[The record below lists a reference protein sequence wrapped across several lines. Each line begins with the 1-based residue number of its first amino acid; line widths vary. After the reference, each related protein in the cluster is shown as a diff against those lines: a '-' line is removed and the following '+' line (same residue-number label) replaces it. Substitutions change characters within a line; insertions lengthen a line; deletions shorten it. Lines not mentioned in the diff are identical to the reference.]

1 MSKREK
7 PKYSCLSNL
16 IYALRF
22 NWQHARQVVIFSLF
36 LYPVGLAL
44 KLADM
49 YFPKLLIDGITA
61 RKSVLYIVSA
71 VIIFR
76 TGITLMGVLQSFF
89 NARVNGHHY
98 HVTNVIQNELGQRRM
113 RGDFQK
119 TDDPDVNLKYD
130 LAVGDASGGSC
141 AVEFVFSD
149 LSSVVQALLN
159 MLSCMAIISL
169 VSPWIILTVFIEA
182 VVYYLLSR
190 ANMKYSRSLADENAD
205 INRRKNYIAGF
216 SSDFGYAKDIRIY
229 GMRGWIDNLFRKY
242 QQDSRNLYKSEQ
254 KRWCAQSL
262 TDVFLGAVRNGVS
275 YFFLVKLLFDGEIT
289 AGDFVFMFSAVGALA
304 AALSSISGQ
313 INSLHDKTV
322 KIGLYREYFGIS
334 DRFNHGEGEPL
345 PEKSQM
351 PLEIEFKNIGF
362 KYPTADGEQYA
373 LKNINLKI
381 KAGERLAIVGRNGA
395 GKTTLVKLL
404 CGLYY
409 PSEGEILLGGT
420 DIKKFNIDNYYS
432 LISAVFQDIYL
443 VPLTIAQFVAGT
455 DLDENVNRL
464 RAIECLK
471 KAGLGDKIKALSKG
485 MDSRLMKGFYDDSI
499 ELSGGEKQKL
509 MLARAIYKNA
519 GIVILDEP
527 TAALD
532 PIAENEIYQKYSELT
547 EGATSLYISHRL
559 ASTRFC
565 DRIIYLEDSE
575 IKEIGSHDELMQK
588 GGKYAYM
595 FGLQAKYYKEGEID
609 EKDENEEDKR

>member
-1 MSKREK
+1 MSKKEKEK
-7 PKYSCLSNL
+7 PTYSGISNIL
-16 IYALRF
+16 YALRF
-22 NWQHARQVVIFSLF
+22 NWRYAREVVICSLL
-36 LYPVGLAL
+36 LYPIGLVL

-61 RKSVLYIVSA
+61 RRSVLYIVLT
-71 VIIFR
+71 VIVFHAGTALI
-76 TGITLMGVLQSFF
+76 GVLQSFF
-89 NARVNGHHY
+89 NLRTSAGHY
-98 HVTNVIQNELGQRRM
+98 HVSNVVQNHLSQKRM

-119 TDDPDVNLKYD
+119 TDDPDVNLKYGR
-130 LAVGDASGGSC
+130 AVNDASSGQC
-141 AVEFVFSD
+141 AVEFLQSD
-149 LSSVVQALLN
+149 LRRVVSAFLE
-159 MLSCMAIISL
+159 MFSCAAIISIA
-169 VSPWIILTVFIEA
+169 SPWIILTVMIEA
-182 VVYYLLSR
+182 VISYILSR
-190 ANMKYSRSLADENAD
+190 ANMKYSRSLSDENAD

-229 GMRGWIDNLFRKY
+229 GMRRWIDSLFRKY
-242 QQDSRNLYKSEQ
+242 QHDSLILYKSEQ

-262 TDVFLGAVRNGVS
+262 TDVFLGVARNGVS
-275 YFFLVKLLFDGEIT
+275 YFFLVKTLFDGGIT

-304 AALSSISGQ
+304 AALSQIFGQ

-322 KIGLYREYFGIS
+322 KIGWYREYFDIP
-334 DRFNHGEGEPL
+334 DRFNHSAGQPL

-351 PLEIEFKNIGF
+351 PLDIEFKNVSF
-362 KYPTADGEQYA
+362 KYPTADGEHYA

-409 PSEGEILLGGT
+409 PSEGEILLGGIN
-420 DIKKFNIDNYYS
+420 IKKFNIDEYYG
-432 LISAVFQDIYL
+432 LISAVFQDIYIL
-443 VPLTIAQFVAGT
+443 PLTVAQFVAGT
-455 DLDENVNRL
+455 DLDENVNRP
-464 RAIECLK
+464 RVMQCLE
-471 KAGLGDKIKALSKG
+471 KAGLGDKIKSLAKG
-485 MDSRLMKGFYDDSI
+485 IDSRLMKGIYDDSI

-509 MLARAIYKNA
+509 MLARAIYKDA

-532 PIAENEIYQKYSELT
+532 PIAENEVYQKYSDLT
-547 EGATSLYISHRL
+547 EDATSLYISHRL

-565 DRIIYLEDSE
+565 DRIIYLEDGE
-575 IKEIGSHDELMQK
+575 IKEIGSHAELMSR

-595 FGLQAKYYKEGEID
+595 FELQAKYYREGEND
-609 EKDENEEDKR
+609 EKER

>member
-1 MSKREK
+1 MSKKEKEK
-7 PKYSCLSNL
+7 PTYSGISNIL
-16 IYALRF
+16 YALRF
-22 NWQHARQVVIFSLF
+22 NWRYAREVVICSLL
-36 LYPVGLAL
+36 LYPVGLVL

-61 RKSVLYIVSA
+61 RRSVLYIVLTVVVFHA
-71 VIIFR
+71 GTALI
-76 TGITLMGVLQSFF
+76 GVLQSFF
-89 NARVNGHHY
+89 NSRTSAGHYRVS
-98 HVTNVIQNELGQRRM
+98 NVVQNRLSQKRM

-130 LAVGDASGGSC
+130 RAINDASSGQC
-141 AVEFVFSD
+141 AVEFLQSD
-149 LSSVVQALLN
+149 LRRVVSAFLE
-159 MLSCMAIISL
+159 MFSCAAIISTA
-169 VSPWIILTVFIEA
+169 SPWIILTVMIEA
-182 VVYYLLSR
+182 VISYILSR
-190 ANMKYSRSLADENAD
+190 ANLKYSRSLADENAD

-216 SSDFGYAKDIRIY
+216 SSDFGYAKDIRVY
-229 GMRGWIDNLFRKY
+229 GMRRWIDSLFRKY
-242 QQDSRNLYKSEQ
+242 QHDSLILYKSEQ

-262 TDVFLGAVRNGVS
+262 TDVFLGVARNGVS
-275 YFFLVKLLFDGEIT
+275 YFFLVKTLFDGGIT

-304 AALSSISGQ
+304 AALSQIFGQ

-322 KIGLYREYFGIS
+322 KIGWYREYFDIP
-334 DRFNHGEGEPL
+334 DRFNHSAGQPL

-351 PLEIEFKNIGF
+351 PLDIEFKNVSF
-362 KYPTADGEQYA
+362 KYPAADGEHYA

-409 PSEGEILLGGT
+409 PSEGEILLGGIN
-420 DIKKFNIDNYYS
+420 IKKFNIDEYYG
-432 LISAVFQDIYL
+432 LISAVFQDIYIL
-443 VPLTIAQFVAGT
+443 PLTVAQFVAGT
-455 DLDENVNRL
+455 DLDENVNRP
-464 RAIECLK
+464 RVIRCLE
-471 KAGLGDKIKALSKG
+471 KAGLGDKIKSLAKG
-485 MDSRLMKGFYDDSI
+485 IDSRLMKGIYDDSI

-509 MLARAIYKNA
+509 MLARAIYKDA

-532 PIAENEIYQKYSELT
+532 PIAENEVYRKYSELT

-565 DRIIYLEDSE
+565 DRIIYLEDGE
-575 IKEIGSHDELMQK
+575 IKEIGSHDELMSR

-595 FGLQAKYYKEGEID
+595 FELQAKYYREGENN
-609 EKDENEEDKR
+609 EKER